1 MRGDKDYSKI
11 FTMSGIK
18 RDHGRFKDIVSG
30 KIRQNLKKFISNGEM
45 IGKKGNDYVSIPI
58 PSIDLP
64 RFVFGKNQGNK
75 VGQGKGNP
83 GDPVEGEEQQEG
95 DPSEAGKDPGQ
106 HELEVDVSLQ
116 ELAEMLGKELGLPRI
131 QPKGTHEID
140 TRSSRYKSIHRL
152 GPQSLRHYKRTYRE
166 ALKRQISAGV
176 YAPSNPMI
184 VPIKNDMRFRGWAE
198 TPRPQTNAVIVY
210 IMDVSGSMGDEQKE
224 IVRTEA
230 FWIDTWLRSQYKGL
244 QRRYLIH
251 DAVAREVDE
260 NTFYRTRESGGTLIS
275 SAYKLFL
282 DIIQKDYPPQHW
294 NIYPFH
300 FSDGDNWSNEDS
312 QLCVELLQNE
322 IIPVVNQFSY
332 GQVESKYGSGQFFKD
347 LLEKFSSDERV
358 IACRIQNRE
367 GIYDSI
373 KEFLGAGR

>member
-1 MRGDKDYSKI
+1 MKPEDYSKV

-30 KIRQNLKKFISNGEM
+30 KIRQNLKKFISNGEL
-45 IGKKGNDYVSIPI
+45 IGKKGDEFVSIPI
-58 PSIDLP
+58 PSIELP
-64 RFVFGKNQGNK
+64 RFVFGKNQGSK
-75 VGQGKGNP
+75 MGQGKGNP
-83 GDPVEGEEQQEG
+83 GDPVEGEEQEGGDPKEAGNQEG
-95 DPSEAGKDPGQ
+95 K

-116 ELAEMLGKELGLPRI
+116 ELAEMLGQELGLPRI
-131 QPKGTHEID
+131 LPKGSHDID
-140 TRSSRYKSIHRL
+140 SKSARYKSIHHV
-152 GPQSLRHYKRTYRE
+152 GPHSLRHYKRTYRE
-166 ALKRQISAGV
+166 ALKRQIAAGI
-176 YAPSNPMI
+176 YNPENPVI
-184 VPIKNDMRFRGWAE
+184 IPHKSDLRFRGWAE

-230 FWIDTWLRSQYKGL
+230 FWIDTWLQSQYKGL
-244 QRRYLIH
+244 QRRYIIH

-275 SAYKLFL
+275 SAYKMFL
-282 DIIQKDYPPQHW
+282 DIIHRDYPPQQW

-312 QLCVELLQNE
+312 QLCLDLLKNE
-322 IIPVVNQFSY
+322 IFPIVNQFSY

-347 LLEKFSSDERV
+347 LLEKFSEEERLV
-358 IACRIQNRE
+358 ACRVQNRE
-367 GIYDSI
+367 GIYESI
-373 KEFLGAGR
+373 KQFFTTGR

>member
-1 MRGDKDYSKI
+1 MGGPDYSKI

-18 RDHGRFKDIVSG
+18 RDHGRFKDIVAG
-30 KIRQNLKKFISNGEM
+30 KIRQNLKKFISSGEL
-45 IGKKGNDYVSIPI
+45 IGKKGDEFVSIPI

-64 RFVFGKNQGNK
+64 KFVFGNNQGSK
-75 VGQGKGNP
+75 TGQGKGNP
-83 GDPVEGEEQQEG
+83 GDPVDGQEKEDG
-95 DPSEAGKDPGQ
+95 DPAEAGSDEGK
-106 HELEVDVSLQ
+106 HELEVEVSLD
-116 ELAEMLGKELGLPRI
+116 ELAEMLGQELGLPRI

-140 TRSSRYKSIHRL
+140 TKSSRYKSIHNS

-166 ALKRQISAGV
+166 ALKRQISAGIYNEKV
-176 YAPSNPMI
+176 PVI
-184 VPIKNDMRFRGWAE
+184 VPIKSDLRYRGWAE

-230 FWIDTWLRSQYKGL
+230 FWIDTWLRSQYRGL
-244 QRRYLIH
+244 QRRYVIH

-282 DIIQKDYPPQHW
+282 DIVQKDYPPQHW

-312 QLCVELLQNE
+312 QLCLDLMHND
-322 IIPVVNQFSY
+322 ILPMVNQFSY

-347 LLEKFSSDERV
+347 LLEKFGNDPRV
-358 IACRIQNRE
+358 VACRVQNRE
-367 GIYDSI
+367 GIHDSI